1 MQIVAGL
8 TLKHLTP
15 RVWDIESPHHLPQLS
30 AVMISYA
37 DFIASPSWR
46 RRAMRDGLRE
56 ALSIPRHLRI
66 FLDNGAFAIARRGG
80 SFDEG
85 DYAEFTAAARPDWF
99 PIPRDEIPAPQMT
112 PAQKSTCFR
121 NTMRVNRRSNVQPH
135 ATDDC
140 GSHAFVPVVHV
151 GEMLPNYLRAIKRD
165 PILRAA
171 PALGVGG
178 IVPNL
183 LRAPKARPYAEVLN
197 SLRLVRR
204 TFPEKKLHI
213 FGVGGTAT
221 VHLCTLLGFDSAD
234 SSGWRNRAAHGIVQ
248 LPGSGD
254 RMVEQYGNWRGRG
267 PNDDEWQRLRDC
279 PCPACLADGETG
291 LRANKTAGFAHRA
304 THNLWV
310 LLEEARWVARHLN
323 DGSYADHFRARLDN
337 PIYLPLIEQALQ
349 IRQRE
354 EHRIRR
360 APKA

>member
-15 RVWDIESPHHLPQLS
+15 RVWDINSPHYLPQLS

-37 DFIASPSWR
+37 DFIASASWR
-46 RRAMRDGLRE
+46 LRGARDGLHQ
-56 ALSIPRHLRI
+56 ALSVPEHLQI
-66 FLDNGAFAIARRGG
+66 FLDNGAFAITRRGG
-80 SFDEG
+80 QFDED
-85 DYAEFTAAARPDWF
+85 DYAEFAAAARPDWF

-112 PAQKSTCFR
+112 AEEKSRCFR
-121 NTMRVNRRSNVQPH
+121 NTMRVNRNFNRAPLDAGS
-135 ATDDC
+135 C
-140 GSHAFVPVVHV
+140 GAHRFVPVVHV
-151 GEMLPNYLRAIKRD
+151 GEMLPNYLSAMRRNPA
-165 PILRAA
+165 LREV

-183 LRAPKARPYAEVLN
+183 LRAPKARPYAEILN

-204 TFPEKKLHI
+204 TFPDKKLHV

-254 RMVEQYGNWRGRG
+254 RMVEQYGNWRGRK
-267 PNDDEWQRLRDC
+267 PSDDEWRRLREC
-279 PCPACLADGETG
+279 ECPACQAEGEEG
-291 LRANKTAGFAHRA
+291 LRANRTRGFAHRA

-310 LLEEARWVARHLN
+310 VLQEAEWIQQQLEA
-323 DGSYADHFRARLDN
+323 GTYAEQFRARIDN
-337 PIYLPLIEQALQ
+337 PIYLPLIEQALK

-354 EHRIRR
+354 ARR
-360 APKA
+360 AR